1 MIRNYNAMSKKE
13 RAAMLQKLKSEL
25 EDFEE
30 TSHFHLM
37 NSTAHISGKTV
48 EQYEEE
54 LNTLKDTILEVEKL

>member
-1 MIRNYNAMSKKE
+1 MSKKE

-30 TSHFHLM
+30 TSDFHLM

-48 EQYEEE
+48 EQYEEK

>member
-1 MIRNYNAMSKKE
+1 MSKKE

-48 EQYEEE
+48 EQYEEK